1 MVKRKRSR
9 EDSSP
14 SSSSSTNY
22 ASLGTSELP
31 TTIMRC
37 SLPPHEPLDFGT
49 YADYEVHYKQ
59 THSNRC
65 LECGN
70 NFPTDHYL
78 NLHIAENHDPL
89 NEARRERGDKIYA
102 CFVEDCDRMCST
114 WRKRRMHLVDKHGFP
129 RNYDF
134 LIINNG
140 LDQRNSMLRSDAKH
154 RRRSSVA
161 NTALQRGRGGH
172 ARSVTATESEVREVT
187 QLDEAGESS
196 DTPMN
201 DAQIDAAGDD
211 MEPNSQSSDSITAE
225 PNTSKSAAP
234 SVDSI
239 TNSMSALRFVP
250 PSITFGRP
258 KAGAGF
264 AKE

>member
-49 YADYEVHYKQ
+49 YKDYEVHYKQ

-70 NFPTDHYL
+70 NFPTNHYL

-89 NEARRERGDKIYA
+89 NQARRERGDKIYA

-114 WRKRRMHLVDKHGFP
+114 WRQRRMHLLDKHGFP
-129 RNYDF
+129 RNYDV
-134 LIINNG
+134 LIINDG
-140 LDQRNSMLRSDAKH
+140 LGQRNSMLRSDTKH

-161 NTALQRGRGGH
+161 DAALQRGRGGH
-172 ARSVTATESEVREVT
+172 ARSVTITDSE
-187 QLDEAGESS
+187 
-196 DTPMN
+196 
-201 DAQIDAAGDD
+201 IDAAGDD
-211 MEPNSQSSDSITAE
+211 MEPNSQSSVSITAK

-239 TNSMSALRFVP
+239 TESMSALRFVP

>member
-140 LDQRNSMLRSDAKH
+140 LDQ
-154 RRRSSVA
+154 
-161 NTALQRGRGGH
+161 Q
-172 ARSVTATESEVREVT
+172 SEVREVT